1 MGQGP
6 LPQEAVHKLRLEAG
20 RVGDR
25 VGLGHLGR
33 GREPST
39 MPSGMAYMFQER
51 QLCRAADY
59 VYVSQSVGGSRW
71 EGSVGRGNKLGQ
83 AAAGECG
90 PSQGP
95 DLPILL
101 GLQSQNSK

>member
-71 EGSVGRGNKLGQ
+71 EGSVGRGNRLGQ